1 MKTLTKEHFVKL
13 LTAITEQHEK
23 NRCVMEGL
31 HQAFS
36 SVNPAG
42 LMPDISVIE
51 TAAVM
56 VLQAI
61 VDDKMGITSDYIEA
75 SLHDRLPLR
84 INIGHRPV
92 VVDTPY
98 DLWDAIKELNSYYE

>member
-23 NRCVMEGL
+23 NRRVMEGL
-31 HQAFS
+31 HQAFPTA
-36 SVNPAG
+36 NPAA
-42 LMPDISVIE
+42 LMPDISIIE
-51 TAAVM
+51 IATVM
-56 VLQAI
+56 VLQEI
-61 VDDKMGITSDYIEA
+61 VDDKVALTSDYIEA

-92 VVDTPY
+92 VVDTPS
-98 DLWDAIKELNSYYE
+98 DLWDAIVELRRYYE

>member
-13 LTAITEQHEK
+13 LTAITEQHDK
-23 NRCVMEGL
+23 NRRVMEGL

-36 SVNPAG
+36 TVNPAG

-51 TAAVM
+51 VAAVM
-56 VLQAI
+56 VLQAL

-84 INIGHRPV
+84 INIGHRAV
-92 VVDTPY
+92 VVDTP
-98 DLWDAIKELNSYYE
+98 DELWDAIKELRRYYE